1 MPLAR
6 LWVGGGESHPGAEGP
21 GVRRRERRRLEL
33 SAPGQWPP
41 SAPWPLHP
49 AGAATLP
56 PGRGVWVQRRP
67 DGGWPCALP
76 AAQRV
81 PGAGVCVGGAW
92 PPPAPGLPRD
102 FHWPGVVLPPRGCR
116 ASSRERVVGASC
128 LWVARGVLAD
138 SRPAASGTRGL
149 PGPFLGAPGKTARRR
164 TRAAESEPEVSPES
178 ARSHWPSRGQGPFD
192 VHTRWEESLPRARP
206 VPCAEEL
213 GKTFRTR
220 QQRGLMINSGLGGW
234 PPMSGCMHHQPF
246 GGHFP
251 SC

>member
-1 MPLAR
+1 M
-6 LWVGGGESHPGAEGP
+6 GGGRVHCP
-21 GVRRRERRRLEL
+21 
-33 SAPGQWPP
+33 PP
-41 SAPWPLHP
+41 SVY
-49 AGAATLP
+49 
-56 PGRGVWVQRRP
+56 RGQVCAWV
-67 DGGWPCALP
+67 
-76 AAQRV
+76 
-81 PGAGVCVGGAW
+81 
-92 PPPAPGLPRD
+92 APGLP
-102 FHWPGVVLPPRGCR
+102 PPRGFLVTSTGQELSFQLR
-116 ASSRERVVGASC
+116 GEGGGRV
-128 LWVARGVLAD
+128 LPLVARGVLAD
-138 SRPAASGTRGL
+138 SWPAVSGTRGL

-192 VHTRWEESLPRARP
+192 VHTRWEESLPWARP

-234 PPMSGCMHHQPF
+234 PPMSGCMHHQAF